1 MFAGKSWN
9 KAKIGNSLAG
19 AKKAASG
26 GNEEKEEEEEEEEKE
41 KEAPPLPLGSDG
53 SSLFVEPLKWM
64 LDALSLESGGGGG
77 KKGNGGSG
85 SGAGGDGDGDEV
97 GEASKTPPPTKGKLH
112 CPGCSSRLGSFSW
125 AGSQSATGAWVV
137 PAFQLH
143 LCRLDAAEEE
153 EEGEEER
160 EGKEEDAKK
169 KGAAAAPSPAHS
181 SPAVPPSV
189 ASRIRQPR
197 FLK

>member
-9 KAKIGNSLAG
+9 KAKILGSSGRGGG
-19 AKKAASG
+19 AKKASASG
-26 GNEEKEEEEEEEEKE
+26 RTEEEEEEEEEYDEGEE
-41 KEAPPLPLGSDG
+41 KEEEAPPPLPLGSDG

-64 LDALSLESGGGGG
+64 LDALSLEEPSGGGGG
-77 KKGNGGSG
+77 GGKPGKGD
-85 SGAGGDGDGDEV
+85 GGDEGG

-125 AGSQSATGAWVV
+125 AGSQSATGAWIV

-143 LCRLDAAEEE
+143 LSRLDAAEEE
-153 EEGEEER
+153 EEEAE
-160 EGKEEDAKK
+160 
-169 KGAAAAPSPAHS
+169 KGAGKSAPSPAPS
-181 SPAVPPSV
+181 PSPAVPASV

>member
-9 KAKIGNSLAG
+9 KAKILGSGGRGG
-19 AKKAASG
+19 ARKASSG
-26 GNEEKEEEEEEEEKE
+26 GNEEEKDDDEEEEEEKE
-41 KEAPPLPLGSDG
+41 EEAPPPPLPLGSDG

-64 LDALSLESGGGGG
+64 LDALSLEDPGGGGGG
-77 KKGNGGSG
+77 KRGKGDGGV
-85 SGAGGDGDGDEV
+85 GGDE

-125 AGSQSATGAWVV
+125 AGSQSATGAWIV

-143 LCRLDAAEEE
+143 LSRLDAAEEE
-153 EEGEEER
+153 EEEEAEKG
-160 EGKEEDAKK
+160 EGKGDGKK
-169 KGAAAAPSPAHS
+169 SAPSPAPS
-181 SPAVPPSV
+181 PSPAVPASV